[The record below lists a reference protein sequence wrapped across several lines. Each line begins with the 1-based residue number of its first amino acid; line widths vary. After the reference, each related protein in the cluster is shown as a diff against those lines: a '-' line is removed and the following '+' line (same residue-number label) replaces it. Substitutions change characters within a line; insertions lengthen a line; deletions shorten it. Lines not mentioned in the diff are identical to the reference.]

1 MSELELLLSEMRNAE
16 YVSRT
21 KDTVVWAWRSLELTI
36 HFDKH
41 DRVRR
46 ITGTNRK
53 GE

>member
-1 MSELELLLSEMRNAE
+1 MNNYEILLSEMRDAE

-21 KDTVVWAWRSLELTI
+21 KDTVVWHWKSLELTI

-41 DRVRR
+41 DRVWK

-53 GE
+53 GG